1 MLATPQ
7 TATWLEG
14 TTVILGASSRLL
26 FSDVVILSSPV
37 WLSGGTGLG
46 RAELALYKC
55 LSIQYNKYPRRK
67 SNCNVEAL
75 A

>member
-14 TTVILGASSRLL
+14 TTVILGASSCLL

-46 RAELALYKC
+46 PAELAL
-55 LSIQYNKYPRRK
+55 
-67 SNCNVEAL
+67 
-75 A
+75 

>member
-37 WLSGGTGLG
+37 WLSAGTGLG
-46 RAELALYKC
+46 PAELALYKC
-55 LSIQYNKYPRRK
+55 LSTQYNKYP
-67 SNCNVEAL
+67 
-75 A
+75 